1 MIRQLGDLYAWL
13 LGWPLLA
20 PLHKGL
26 FYLSARAMG
35 LQNFASE
42 AVSGESR
49 AAASCLAGK
58 TSPVVFDVGANEGNW
73 LSQVLRLAP
82 DARLHA
88 FEPQPALAER
98 IRVRAPGVFV
108 TNAAVGERQ
117 DRLTLYD
124 YADHPGS
131 SHASLL
137 PGVIDGV
144 HRGLAR
150 TTEVPVIRL
159 DDYCKDR
166 SIEAIDLL
174 KIDVEG
180 FELSVLRG
188 AQRLLASGKVAA
200 IQFEFNE
207 MNVVGRTFLR
217 DFFQVL
223 GPDYRLYRVLPH
235 GLLPLRNGSAW
246 LNEQFVFQNV
256 LALRAA

>member
-13 LGWPLLA
+13 LGWPALA
-20 PLHKGL
+20 PLHKGF

-35 LQNFASE
+35 LQNFASDF
-42 AVSGESR
+42 VSGESR
-49 AAASCLAGK
+49 AAAACLAGK
-58 TSPVVFDVGANEGNW
+58 RAPVVFDVGANEGNW
-73 LSQVLRLAP
+73 LTSVLRIAP

-88 FEPQPALAER
+88 FEPQPALAEK
-98 IRVRAPGVFV
+98 IRVRARGVEV
-108 TNAAVGERQ
+108 TNAAIGEHPGT
-117 DRLTLYD
+117 LTLYD

-144 HRGLAR
+144 HGGTPRSTA
-150 TTEVPVIRL
+150 VPVIRL
-159 DDYCKDR
+159 DDYCQEH

-180 FELSVLRG
+180 FELAVLRG
-188 AQRLLASGKVAA
+188 AHRLLQAGKVAA

-207 MNVVGRTFLR
+207 MNVVSRIFLR
-217 DFFQVL
+217 DFFQLL
-223 GPDYRLYRVLPH
+223 GPGYRLYRVLPH
-235 GLLPLRNGSAW
+235 GLLSLKTNSLW

-256 LALRAA
+256 VAMRVA